1 MSILTTKELIEKNIK
16 ERLNNN
22 IAVDYMI
29 RLIDPVL
36 AEWEGKQVNKRIV
49 SHVITNIGND
59 FYVYMNKSYY
69 GAYTLHISRGNKSL
83 SVELTPDKNSKKFS
97 IDFFRNRNKWAYE
110 MNDKIKKCQ
119 DALNDV
125 DTFANEFER
134 IKEDVRNLKSKLEEK
149 GMAYFVDW
157 KNLIW

>member
-1 MSILTTKELIEKNIK
+1 MSILTTREILEKNIK
-16 ERLNNN
+16 EKLNNS
-22 IAVDYMI
+22 IALEYMI

-36 AEWEGKQVNKRIV
+36 AEWNGKQVNKRIV
-49 SHVITNIGND
+49 SHVINGIGND
-59 FYVYMNKSYY
+59 FHVYLTKSYS
-69 GAYTLHISRGNKSL
+69 GAYTLNVDKKSRRLSL
-83 SVELTPDKNSKKFS
+83 PVTYDKNNKKFD
-97 IDFFRNRNKWAYE
+97 IEWFRNNNRWVYE